1 MIKTTTFA
9 SFLAGAVGFG
19 TMHSD
24 TTHDGG
30 HMHSNMANHPC
41 AYDFTA
47 GELVPGHAF
56 FSGHL
61 PKGEPKP
68 MNGYFCPHHAV
79 GGDSKCFSAL
89 KGAVHDDDG
98 IFIAVL
104 EKDEHYPKAAEA
116 SISCRMPMGE
126 HCSAMEPGAKITAN
140 YGVLISAVHDSDP
153 HCYHGDI
160 KALEWGA
167 KTFAS
172 ASLHS
177 CGYQSDHSAM
187 VYDFVQEGEEAPY
200 GVDSVFCE
208 LLPDGV
214 NYDGK
219 WEGSSSDKEC
229 STEVC
234 PYEKHVNIENHPCA
248 YGFTGG
254 EKAPGHAFVSG
265 HLAANM
271 PKLMDGFFCPHH
283 ALDGSSACFKANA
296 GDVHQDDGVMV
307 AELDAG
313 GIYPENSEASFACRM
328 PKGERCIIAVQ
339 GEAVPHNYG
348 VLVSVVHDSQ
358 DHCYHGDVKVL
369 EWDAASF
376 EEAVKH
382 PCGYKSDHSAIVYDF
397 VKKGETIPT
406 GVDSIY
412 CELVPDGVNYDGM
425 WKGTKADDDCAAG
438 NECERRE

>member
-1 MIKTTTFA
+1 M
-9 SFLAGAVGFG
+9 
-19 TMHSD
+19 
-24 TTHDGG
+24 
-30 HMHSNMANHPC
+30 
-41 AYDFTA
+41 
-47 GELVPGHAF
+47 
-56 FSGHL
+56 
-61 PKGEPKP
+61 
-68 MNGYFCPHHAV
+68 
-79 GGDSKCFSAL
+79 
-89 KGAVHDDDG
+89 
-98 IFIAVL
+98 
-104 EKDEHYPKAAEA
+104 
-116 SISCRMPMGE
+116 
-126 HCSAMEPGAKITAN
+126 
-140 YGVLISAVHDSDP
+140 
-153 HCYHGDI
+153 
-160 KALEWGA
+160 
-167 KTFAS
+167 
-172 ASLHS
+172 
-177 CGYQSDHSAM
+177 
-187 VYDFVQEGEEAPY
+187 GEEAPY

-339 GEAVPHNYG
+339 GRPSRTTTACLSRLFTIRRTTATTATSRFWSGMPRRLRRPSSPH
-348 VLVSVVHDSQ
+348 
-358 DHCYHGDVKVL
+358 
-369 EWDAASF
+369 AATNPTPPPS
-376 EEAVKH
+376 
-382 PCGYKSDHSAIVYDF
+382 C
-397 VKKGETIPT
+397 TI
-406 GVDSIY
+406 SS
-412 CELVPDGVNYDGM
+412 
-425 WKGTKADDDCAAG
+425 
-438 NECERRE
+438 RRARPSR